1 MDVTRR
7 KTCLLVPLL
16 GSISAWS
23 SNSNSLP
30 SAMQPFES
38 LPAVKEGPATYRDIL
53 EGNTRTGDYVEVHE
67 TVLEP
72 NAAPHPPHR
81 HAGEELFL
89 VSSGTLE
96 VTISGK
102 SVRLGPGSAA
112 FVASNED
119 HSLRNV
125 GSVPA
130 QYFVVTV
137 GSKAG

>member
-7 KTCLLVPLL
+7 KACLLVPLL

-23 SNSNSLP
+23 SASNSLP
-30 SAMQPFES
+30 TSMQPFES
-38 LPAVKEGPATYRDIL
+38 LPVAKEGPATYRDIL
-53 EGNTRTGDYVEVHE
+53 EGNTHTGDYLEVHE

-72 NAAPHPPHR
+72 NASPHPPHR

-112 FVASNED
+112 FVASNEE

-137 GSKAG
+137 GSKAS

>member
-7 KTCLLVPLL
+7 KACLLVPLL
-16 GSISAWS
+16 GSISAGGSS
-23 SNSNSLP
+23 SNPLP
-30 SAMQPFES
+30 STMQPFES
-38 LPAVKEGPATYRDIL
+38 LPVAKEGQATYRDIL
-53 EGNTRTGDYVEVHE
+53 EGNTHTGDYLEVHE

-89 VSSGTLE
+89 VSSGALE
-96 VTISGK
+96 VSISGK

-112 FVASNED
+112 FVASNEE

-137 GSKAG
+137 GSKAS

>member
-1 MDVTRR
+1 MDFTRR
-7 KTCLLVPLL
+7 KTCLLMPLL
-16 GSISAWS
+16 GGISAWS

-38 LPAVKEGPATYRDIL
+38 LPAAKEGPATYRDIL
-53 EGNTRTGDYVEVHE
+53 EGNTRTGDYLEVHE

-112 FVASNED
+112 FVASNEE